1 MAFAE
6 QRRPE
11 ERSVTGSV
19 VRPNSKAVAKVKV
32 TLLSAEPSGEVVAT
46 TVTDR
51 RGAFSM
57 KAPAGR
63 RYLVVGSLG
72 DERGEVGPFELTA
85 ATAPILIVLR
95 KKP

>member
-1 MAFAE
+1 M
-6 QRRPE
+6 
-11 ERSVTGSV
+11 
-19 VRPNSKAVAKVKV
+19 KV
-32 TLLSAEPSGEVVAT
+32 TLLSAEPSRGVVAT
-46 TVTDR
+46 AVTDR

-63 RYLVVGSLG
+63 RYVVVGTIGNES
-72 DERGEVGPFELTA
+72 GEVGPFELTA